1 MTRLDVLLGYEWK
14 YSLSW
19 RPGERS
25 ALALRS
31 SAFVNEPIRVHDT
44 HTHTYT
50 RVYKRCTHESSVARV
65 ERRLPR
71 ERELLLSL
79 KGDWTSCNDRRGRS
93 KFTRSYS
100 LSLSLS
106 RGSIAELFSSMKG
119 LTRDRIRVRTN
130 TPARFIGHFGWSMM
144 FHLSFFFFSFF
155 IPWEDLLGGWIY
167 FIEFLMELKF
177 FLNIIICYGLDI
189 FYYC

>member
-1 MTRLDVLLGYEWK
+1 MN
-14 YSLSW
+14 
-19 RPGERS
+19 RS
-25 ALALRS
+25 
-31 SAFVNEPIRVHDT
+31 VCTT
-44 HTHTYT
+44 HTHTHT

-79 KGDWTSCNDRRGRS
+79 KGDWTSFNDRRGRS

-106 RGSIAELFSSMKG
+106 RGSIAELFSSMKE

-144 FHLSFFFFSFF
+144 FHLSFFFFLLHSVGGSPRRMDLFYRIFNGIEIFF
-155 IPWEDLLGGWIY
+155 KYNNLFWIY
-167 FIEFLMELKF
+167 FIIVNIL
-177 FLNIIICYGLDI
+177 LN
-189 FYYC
+189 